1 MLLQTVLPERLLQAS
16 PQLRSGT
23 RRAPFGDARFH
34 GDLHAT
40 NLNGRIIGS
49 IATPTG
55 NGYYMVGTDGGIFA
69 FGDARFRGSMGGERL
84 NQPVVGLVP
93 TSDNNGYWLV
103 ASDGGVFN
111 FSKGLFFGS
120 QGDVHLPAPII
131 GAAATG

>member
-1 MLLQTVLPERLLQAS
+1 
-16 PQLRSGT
+16 
-23 RRAPFGDARFH
+23 
-34 GDLHAT
+34 
-40 NLNGRIIGS
+40 
-49 IATPTG
+49 
-55 NGYYMVGTDGGIFA
+55 MVGTDGGIFA

-103 ASDGGVFN
+103 AGDGGVFN